1 MPVRVV
7 HHSMVVRALNSRATA
22 SWGRVRSAFK
32 PPPPARFPIPLI
44 LPCEILLI
52 VAEMLPPEACAC
64 LVNCC
69 SYMRGLYCEDGTFA
83 TEQLWAAL
91 LRRTFP
97 QRYTGAPGPNAPPRL
112 RGSARLALGV
122 FARDWVGY
130 RRMLRAV
137 RTHSLPQPPC
147 CLLHAPST
155 PLPHPSLRPFHA
167 PSAPPVTPSPALQA
181 PCMTGVQI
189 AKFVRWA
196 SSAHSWYKHMPQQAC
211 MPHPPLDSSRLLS
224 MSNVASTHRARA
236 QHVRDVAP
244 VAQEAAV
251 FSFVL
256 DLSVAMKR
264 AAAGFVE
271 QHEGE
276 ARRTAPH
283 HTTAPHHRTSQ
294 TPSPT
299 LTTPLDPLTTP
310 HTPSDTLRHPPTP
323 PTQII

>member
-137 RTHSLPQPPC
+137 RTFPPPC
-147 CLLHAPST
+147 RLLHAPST
-155 PLPHPSLRPFHA
+155 PLPHPSLRP
-167 PSAPPVTPSPALQA
+167 
-181 PCMTGVQI
+181 
-189 AKFVRWA
+189 
-196 SSAHSWYKHMPQQAC
+196 
-211 MPHPPLDSSRLLS
+211 LL
-224 MSNVASTHRARA
+224 HCRRRA
-236 QHVRDVAP
+236 
-244 VAQEAAV
+244 
-251 FSFVL
+251 
-256 DLSVAMKR
+256 
-264 AAAGFVE
+264 
-271 QHEGE
+271 
-276 ARRTAPH
+276 
-283 HTTAPHHRTSQ
+283 
-294 TPSPT
+294 
-299 LTTPLDPLTTP
+299 
-310 HTPSDTLRHPPTP
+310 
-323 PTQII
+323 

>member
-22 SWGRVRSAFK
+22 SWGRMRSAFK
-32 PPPPARFPIPLI
+32 PPPPARFPIPLL

-83 TEQLWAAL
+83 TEQLWGAL

-137 RTHSLPQPPC
+137 RPSFLPPPLPSGPCFTPHSPC
-147 CLLHAPST
+147 FRRHAPST
-155 PLPHPSLRPFHA
+155 RLPRPSSRPFL
-167 PSAPPVTPSPALQA
+167 P
-181 PCMTGVQI
+181 
-189 AKFVRWA
+189 R
-196 SSAHSWYKHMPQQAC
+196 
-211 MPHPPLDSSRLLS
+211 RR
-224 MSNVASTHRARA
+224 RARPA
-236 QHVRDVAP
+236 CRSP
-244 VAQEAAV
+244 
-251 FSFVL
+251 S
-256 DLSVAMKR
+256 SC
-264 AAAGFVE
+264 AGPPP
-271 QHEGE
+271 
-276 ARRTAPH
+276 RTRGAWG
-283 HTTAPHHRTSQ
+283 
-294 TPSPT
+294 
-299 LTTPLDPLTTP
+299 
-310 HTPSDTLRHPPTP
+310 
-323 PTQII
+323 

>member
-7 HHSMVVRALNSRATA
+7 HHSTVVRALNSRATA

-32 PPPPARFPIPLI
+32 PPPPARFPIPLL

-83 TEQLWAAL
+83 TEQLWGAL

-137 RTHSLPQPPC
+137 RPLLPPPHC
-147 CLLHAPST
+147 RPVRDSPPTPLAVGATRLARALRTSYHAPSCT
-155 PLPHPSLRPFHA
+155 AGAVHDRRADRQVRALGRLRALVVLTRRLSLSLEP
-167 PSAPPVTPSPALQA
+167 
-181 PCMTGVQI
+181 
-189 AKFVRWA
+189 
-196 SSAHSWYKHMPQQAC
+196 
-211 MPHPPLDSSRLLS
+211 
-224 MSNVASTHRARA
+224 
-236 QHVRDVAP
+236 
-244 VAQEAAV
+244 
-251 FSFVL
+251 
-256 DLSVAMKR
+256 
-264 AAAGFVE
+264 
-271 QHEGE
+271 
-276 ARRTAPH
+276 
-283 HTTAPHHRTSQ
+283 
-294 TPSPT
+294 
-299 LTTPLDPLTTP
+299 
-310 HTPSDTLRHPPTP
+310 
-323 PTQII
+323 

>member
-7 HHSMVVRALNSRATA
+7 HHSMVVRALNNRATA

-69 SYMRGLYCEDGTFA
+69 SYMRGLYCEDGTVA

-137 RTHSLPQPPC
+137 RMRLPPPPPGR
-147 CLLHAPST
+147 LLHAPSM
-155 PLPHPSLRPFHA
+155 PLPRPFRTTFA
-167 PSAPPVTPSPALQA
+167 PLRYASPAPQA

-196 SSAHSWYKHMPQQAC
+196 SSAHSWYKHMPQQ
-211 MPHPPLDSSRLLS
+211 
-224 MSNVASTHRARA
+224 
-236 QHVRDVAP
+236 
-244 VAQEAAV
+244 EAAV

-264 AAAGFVE
+264 TAAGFVE

-276 ARRTAPH
+276 ARRAAPPYRAAPAQPPRTPRDPGRGPCGAHTAPRGTAQH
-283 HTTAPHHRTSQ
+283 HTA
-294 TPSPT
+294 
-299 LTTPLDPLTTP
+299 
-310 HTPSDTLRHPPTP
+310 
-323 PTQII
+323 

>member
-22 SWGRVRSAFK
+22 SWGRMRSAFK
-32 PPPPARFPIPLI
+32 PPPPARFPIPLL

-83 TEQLWAAL
+83 TEQLWNAL

-137 RTHSLPQPPC
+137 RPLLPP
-147 CLLHAPST
+147 
-155 PLPHPSLRPFHA
+155 PLPSRPCFNPPLPL
-167 PSAPPVTPSPALQA
+167 PSAPRALHARSAPLVTPPPAPQA

-196 SSAHSWYKHMPQQAC
+196 ASAHSWYKH
-211 MPHPPLDSSRLLS
+211 
-224 MSNVASTHRARA
+224 
-236 QHVRDVAP
+236 
-244 VAQEAAV
+244 
-251 FSFVL
+251 
-256 DLSVAMKR
+256 
-264 AAAGFVE
+264 
-271 QHEGE
+271 
-276 ARRTAPH
+276 
-283 HTTAPHHRTSQ
+283 
-294 TPSPT
+294 
-299 LTTPLDPLTTP
+299 TPLEPEP
-310 HTPSDTLRHPPTP
+310 
-323 PTQII
+323 

>member
-1 MPVRVV
+1 MIKILSLYSQHGGCIAPIPSTNVTAALHFPRRPHQIAGSYRASQRGLCATHRLPLRSKLFTMPVRVV
-7 HHSMVVRALNSRATA
+7 HHSMVVRALNNRATA

-52 VAEMLPPEACAC
+52 IAEMLPPEACAC

-137 RTHSLPQPPC
+137 STCPP
-147 CLLHAPST
+147 PPVSST
-155 PLPHPSLRPFHA
+155 PLPHPFHA
-167 PSAPPVTPSPALQA
+167 PSTHPRYALSCTAGAVHDGGADRQVCAVGLFSTLLVQA
-181 PCMTGVQI
+181 
-189 AKFVRWA
+189 
-196 SSAHSWYKHMPQQAC
+196 H
-211 MPHPPLDSSRLLS
+211 
-224 MSNVASTHRARA
+224 
-236 QHVRDVAP
+236 
-244 VAQEAAV
+244 AA
-251 FSFVL
+251 
-256 DLSVAMKR
+256 
-264 AAAGFVE
+264 
-271 QHEGE
+271 
-276 ARRTAPH
+276 
-283 HTTAPHHRTSQ
+283 
-294 TPSPT
+294 
-299 LTTPLDPLTTP
+299 
-310 HTPSDTLRHPPTP
+310 
-323 PTQII
+323 

>member
-32 PPPPARFPIPLI
+32 PPPPARFPIPLL

-83 TEQLWAAL
+83 TEQLWNAL

-137 RTHSLPQPPC
+137 RPLCVLPPIALAVGATRLARALRAP
-147 CLLHAPST
+147 LHAPSCT
-155 PLPHPSLRPFHA
+155 AGAVHDRRA
-167 PSAPPVTPSPALQA
+167 DRQVRALGRLGTLVVQA
-181 PCMTGVQI
+181 
-189 AKFVRWA
+189 
-196 SSAHSWYKHMPQQAC
+196 H
-211 MPHPPLDSSRLLS
+211 
-224 MSNVASTHRARA
+224 
-236 QHVRDVAP
+236 
-244 VAQEAAV
+244 
-251 FSFVL
+251 
-256 DLSVAMKR
+256 
-264 AAAGFVE
+264 AAG
-271 QHEGE
+271 
-276 ARRTAPH
+276 A
-283 HTTAPHHRTSQ
+283 
-294 TPSPT
+294 
-299 LTTPLDPLTTP
+299 
-310 HTPSDTLRHPPTP
+310 
-323 PTQII
+323 

>member
-7 HHSMVVRALNSRATA
+7 PHSMVVRALNSRATA

-137 RTHSLPQPPC
+137 RTFPP
-147 CLLHAPST
+147 
-155 PLPHPSLRPFHA
+155 PLSSPPRPFHA
-167 PSAPPVTPSPALQA
+167 ASAPLVTPSPALQA

-211 MPHPPLDSSRLLS
+211 RTRPWTP
-224 MSNVASTHRARA
+224 RACCR
-236 QHVRDVAP
+236 
-244 VAQEAAV
+244 
-251 FSFVL
+251 
-256 DLSVAMKR
+256 
-264 AAAGFVE
+264 
-271 QHEGE
+271 
-276 ARRTAPH
+276 
-283 HTTAPHHRTSQ
+283 
-294 TPSPT
+294 
-299 LTTPLDPLTTP
+299 
-310 HTPSDTLRHPPTP
+310 
-323 PTQII
+323 

>member
-1 MPVRVV
+1 
-7 HHSMVVRALNSRATA
+7 
-22 SWGRVRSAFK
+22 
-32 PPPPARFPIPLI
+32 
-44 LPCEILLI
+44 
-52 VAEMLPPEACAC
+52 
-64 LVNCC
+64 
-69 SYMRGLYCEDGTFA
+69 
-83 TEQLWAAL
+83 
-91 LRRTFP
+91 
-97 QRYTGAPGPNAPPRL
+97 
-112 RGSARLALGV
+112 
-122 FARDWVGY
+122 
-130 RRMLRAV
+130 
-137 RTHSLPQPPC
+137 
-147 CLLHAPST
+147 
-155 PLPHPSLRPFHA
+155 
-167 PSAPPVTPSPALQA
+167 
-181 PCMTGVQI
+181 MTGVQI

-244 VAQEAAV
+244 VAQEAAL

-310 HTPSDTLRHPPTP
+310 HTPSDTLRHPHAPSQARTHYSWLPTRAYREAFGLLTYRDALP
-323 PTQII
+323 AFQPACAFGDRSVSVQRLSGARVWVPAHLVQSGSCYVTVRASPRSLQPCAIQGCRHMACTGVRG

>member
-7 HHSMVVRALNSRATA
+7 HHSMVVRALNNRATA

-69 SYMRGLYCEDGTFA
+69 SYMRGLYCEDGTVA

-137 RTHSLPQPPC
+137 CMRLPPPP
-147 CLLHAPST
+147 LVVSSM
-155 PLPHPSLRPFHA
+155 PLPCPFHA
-167 PSAPPVTPSPALQA
+167 PSAPLSHPFVTP
-181 PCMTGVQI
+181 
-189 AKFVRWA
+189 
-196 SSAHSWYKHMPQQAC
+196 
-211 MPHPPLDSSRLLS
+211 LL
-224 MSNVASTHRARA
+224 HRRRRA
-236 QHVRDVAP
+236 
-244 VAQEAAV
+244 
-251 FSFVL
+251 
-256 DLSVAMKR
+256 
-264 AAAGFVE
+264 
-271 QHEGE
+271 
-276 ARRTAPH
+276 
-283 HTTAPHHRTSQ
+283 
-294 TPSPT
+294 
-299 LTTPLDPLTTP
+299 
-310 HTPSDTLRHPPTP
+310 
-323 PTQII
+323 

>member
-1 MPVRVV
+1 MSEEGETPYILVVPSIRPLTQLDVTESALSNSQEEAAPKKIAGSSQPRSAGLCATHHLPLRRLLFAMPVRVV

-137 RTHSLPQPPC
+137 RTHSLPRPPC

-167 PSAPPVTPSPALQA
+167 L
-181 PCMTGVQI
+181 
-189 AKFVRWA
+189 
-196 SSAHSWYKHMPQQAC
+196 
-211 MPHPPLDSSRLLS
+211 PHPPLRPLL
-224 MSNVASTHRARA
+224 HCRRRA
-236 QHVRDVAP
+236 
-244 VAQEAAV
+244 
-251 FSFVL
+251 
-256 DLSVAMKR
+256 
-264 AAAGFVE
+264 
-271 QHEGE
+271 
-276 ARRTAPH
+276 
-283 HTTAPHHRTSQ
+283 
-294 TPSPT
+294 
-299 LTTPLDPLTTP
+299 
-310 HTPSDTLRHPPTP
+310 
-323 PTQII
+323 

>member
-22 SWGRVRSAFK
+22 SWGRMRSAFK
-32 PPPPARFPIPLI
+32 PPPPARFPIPLL

-83 TEQLWAAL
+83 TEQLWNAL

-137 RTHSLPQPPC
+137 RPHLSSPPHCRPVRVLPPIP
-147 CLLHAPST
+147 LAVGATRLARAFRAPRHAPSCT
-155 PLPHPSLRPFHA
+155 AGAVHDRRADRQVRALGCLGTLVVQAHA
-167 PSAPPVTPSPALQA
+167 A
-181 PCMTGVQI
+181 
-189 AKFVRWA
+189 
-196 SSAHSWYKHMPQQAC
+196 
-211 MPHPPLDSSRLLS
+211 
-224 MSNVASTHRARA
+224 
-236 QHVRDVAP
+236 
-244 VAQEAAV
+244 
-251 FSFVL
+251 
-256 DLSVAMKR
+256 
-264 AAAGFVE
+264 
-271 QHEGE
+271 
-276 ARRTAPH
+276 
-283 HTTAPHHRTSQ
+283 
-294 TPSPT
+294 
-299 LTTPLDPLTTP
+299 
-310 HTPSDTLRHPPTP
+310 
-323 PTQII
+323 